1 MHITPEVA
9 RELAEVQRAL
19 IRAWDLQ
26 RRERAEPH
34 AETVSDEQINRSVG
48 LLEEIAEYLP
58 AAERDDLDR
67 LIGVV
72 AIRLEL
78 KAEQH

>member
-9 RELAEVQRAL
+9 RELVEAERAL

-26 RRERAEPH
+26 RRERAQPNED
-34 AETVSDEQINRSVG
+34 TVTDEQIERSVA
-48 LLEEIAEYLP
+48 LLDEIADYLP
-58 AAERDDLDR
+58 ADESDEIDR

-72 AIRLEL
+72 RIRLEL
-78 KAEQH
+78 KDEQR

>member
-9 RELAEVQRAL
+9 RELAEAERAL

-26 RRERAEPH
+26 QRERAEPH
-34 AETVSDEQINRSVG
+34 AETVTDDQIDRSAT
-48 LLEEIAEYLP
+48 LLEQLAEYLP
-58 AAERDDLDR
+58 ADERDDIER

-72 AIRLEL
+72 RIRLEL
-78 KAEQH
+78 KAEQQ